1 MCRGIA
7 GRSPLLAPS
16 EGRLMEA
23 AFLFQMEALRTPG
36 HLWETLRSQERGI
49 RSRPPGSSRDQWA
62 MTAQLGGPRADC
74 SVSRPE
80 FLSHQSSMLATAELC
95 GWVLEGFGCRK
106 LTVN

>member
-1 MCRGIA
+1 M
-7 GRSPLLAPS
+7 APS
-16 EGRLMEA
+16 EGSLMEA

-49 RSRPPGSSRDQWA
+49 RSRLPGSSRDQWA
-62 MTAQLGGPRADC
+62 VTAQLGGRRADC

-80 FLSHQSSMLATAELC
+80 FLSHQSSTLATAELC

-106 LTVN
+106 L